1 MHNSYEN
8 ESVGGLH
15 SLDQFILLFLVN
27 SVLLADLLV
36 LLQDILSFH
45 FFLNLQPVLVLLPLL
60 LVLLQPGVLPL
71 LWLHFFT
78 LRIKNIMYEFDFQ
91 LLVFLFLLVR

>member
-15 SLDQFILLFLVN
+15 SLDQFVLLFLVN

-60 LVLLQPGVLPL
+60 LVLLS
-71 LWLHFFT
+71 
-78 LRIKNIMYEFDFQ
+78 
-91 LLVFLFLLVR
+91 LVSFHCFGYTFLLYA